1 MRVPFALWLLCAAT
15 PAFSQTNPVST
26 PDPLALDG
34 YLQPPKEIADAVLA
48 PWWRNITPGNFAP
61 DGKHYLVLIR
71 DGLPTLA
78 SLAKPHLNLAG
89 LDIDT
94 GAKRARAMTTRGNR
108 GLQVVDTQTGD
119 IANVSVPTEARVTDP
134 SWSPDGKAVAF
145 LAHFADRTEAW
156 VYNLV
161 TKKSRRVTANAL
173 LATAVNDLTWVDG
186 NRLVAV
192 LVPANAGAPPATP
205 AVATSPMVAVSE
217 TKKQKLVTYASLL
230 GSPTESAQLEYFV
243 TGQLGL
249 IDVVTGKVQPVGKPA
264 MILSFDPSPD
274 GKYFDV
280 RLMDRP
286 FSYLYSYN
294 SFPQK
299 EVIWDEAGTV
309 KVELSKRTLRT
320 GGDDEKPKPTE
331 RRAVSWRPDG
341 AGLSFLQNEP
351 NDPKD
356 KEKKTRD
363 RVMLWKAPFGPDDQQ
378 TVWSSETRISSV
390 QYSPD
395 AKLLFVTQMVDGKT
409 RLSKV
414 NPASADQPAVL
425 SETKPD
431 DDAASLVTRRGLRTG
446 TAVRISPDGAGA
458 YLQGTSYAKDPMQ
471 TAPKPFIDRLSLS
484 DGKRERLFESKADI
498 YETAT
503 VIDDSLSQLV
513 VSRQSPTRVPN
524 TFLLT
529 LASKDERPMTDNQ
542 DYAPDLTQA
551 KRDWVS
557 VTRADGLK
565 FWAKVTVPANYVA
578 GTRLPAFFWFY
589 PSEFTG
595 QDAYDKGRK
604 TFNKNLFNGM
614 SPANKAALIRLGYA
628 LVEPD
633 SPIVGTADRKNDTYV
648 SNLRNDLSAII
659 DELDRKGY
667 IDRQRLAIGGHSYGA
682 FSTANAMVNT
692 PFFKCGI
699 AGDGNYNR
707 SLTPFGFQSEDRQI
721 WEGRDVYLNMSPI
734 LYVDQITGAL
744 LMYHGMEDQNVGTT
758 PINSQRMFAALQ
770 ANGKPAAL
778 YMYPYEDHGQ
788 IAQETILDQWA
799 RWCAW
804 LDKWLKK

>member
-1 MRVPFALWLLCAAT
+1 MRASFGLWLLCAAA
-15 PAFSQTNPVST
+15 PAFSQTAPV
-26 PDPLALDG
+26 PDPLAQDG
-34 YLQPPKEIADAVLA
+34 YIQPPKEIADAVMA
-48 PWWRNITPGNFAP
+48 PWWRNITPGNFSP
-61 DGKHYLVLIR
+61 DGTHYLVLFR

-89 LDIDT
+89 LDVDT
-94 GAKRARAMTTRGNR
+94 GARRARTMTTRGSR
-108 GLQVVDTQTGD
+108 GIQVIGTQTGD
-119 IANVSVPTEARVTDP
+119 IANVALPADARVTDP
-134 SWSPDGKAVAF
+134 SWSPDGKSVAF
-145 LAHFADRTEAW
+145 LAHFNDRSEAW

-161 TKKSRRVTANAL
+161 TKKSRRVTASPL
-173 LATAVNDLTWVDG
+173 LATAVNDLIWVDG
-186 NRLVAV
+186 NRIAAV
-192 LVPANAGAPPATP
+192 LVPAGAGAPPANP
-205 AVATSPMVAVSE
+205 PVATSPMVAVSE

-230 GSPTESAQLEYFV
+230 SSPTESAQLEYFT

-249 IDVVTGKVQPVGKPA
+249 IDVASGKVQPVGKPA
-264 MILSFDPSPD
+264 MIVSFDPSPD

-280 RLMDRP
+280 RMMERP
-286 FSYLYSYN
+286 FSYLYGYN
-294 SFPQK
+294 SFPQR
-299 EVIWDEAGTV
+299 EVIWDETGAV
-309 KVELSKRTLRT
+309 KVELTKRGLRT

-331 RRAVSWRPDG
+331 RRAVAWRPDG

-351 NDPKD
+351 SDPKD

-363 RVMLWKAPFGPDDQQ
+363 RVMLWRAPFRDEDQQ
-378 TVWSSETRISSV
+378 TVWSSDTRIGSA

-395 AKLLFVTQMVDGKT
+395 AKLLFVTQTIDGKSRIT
-409 RLSKV
+409 KV
-414 NPASADQPAVL
+414 DPLSADKPVIL

-431 DDAASLVTRRGLRTG
+431 GDSASLVTKRGLRTG
-446 TAVRISPDGAGA
+446 VAVRLSPDESTA
-458 YLQGTSYAKDPMQ
+458 YLQGTSYAKDPMES
-471 TAPKPFIDRLSLS
+471 APRPFIDKISLI
-484 DGKRERLFESKADI
+484 DAKRERVFESKADV

-503 VIDDSLSQLV
+503 AIDDNLAQLV
-513 VSRQSPTRVPN
+513 VSRQSPTMVPN
-524 TFLLT
+524 SFLL
-529 LASKDERPMTDNQ
+529 ERSTKAERRMTENQ
-542 DYAPDLTQA
+542 DFAPDLTQA
-551 KRDWVS
+551 KREWVS
-557 VTRADGLK
+557 ITRADGLK
-565 FWAKVTVPANYVA
+565 FWAKVTVPANYVS

-595 QDAYDKGRK
+595 QEAYDKGRK

-707 SLTPFGFQSEDRQI
+707 SLTPFGFQNEDRQI
-721 WEGRDVYLNMSPI
+721 WEGREVYLNMSPI

-758 PINSQRMFAALQ
+758 PINSERMFAALQ